1 MAGAERGMGRGL
13 GLEVEAAAAAKQ
25 AMAGPA
31 ETEVS
36 AGVGTPPPPV
46 RTEGLVGPSGSL
58 RNHPGT
64 AGARSAPPSRRQRS
78 RCRRA
83 LETLAARSEIKE
95 GTVSVARVPQCSR
108 GLGTRGQ
115 GWWRWGHLCSKFQQT
130 RSSLGELSWWSQLR
144 ACSTAGFG

>member
-1 MAGAERGMGRGL
+1 MSAGAAAAAREAMAGAERVMGRGL

-64 AGARSAPPSRRQRS
+64 AGVRSAPPSRRQRS

-83 LETLAARSEIKE
+83 LETLAARSEKQKE
-95 GTVSVARVPQCSR
+95 GTVSKDLQ
-108 GLGTRGQ
+108 
-115 GWWRWGHLCSKFQQT
+115 K
-130 RSSLGELSWWSQLR
+130 SSTS
-144 ACSTAGFG
+144 